1 MPSKNIAGRTIASR
15 LANPSTSYTA
25 ALMSNP
31 RQQHHPGQS
40 AESQEASRDQQPTPQ
55 FTAQTTCKESSPQ
68 NTPLHKDAEVRN
80 APLKSGQS
88 VQANSTNNSTLND
101 MFKVAAIVQQIM
113 TELNGAVTEE
123 HNIVA
128 ITRIVLNLMKENG
141 H

>member
-1 MPSKNIAGRTIASR
+1 
-15 LANPSTSYTA
+15 
-25 ALMSNP
+25 MSNL
-31 RQQHHPGQS
+31 QQQRHAGQ
-40 AESQEASRDQQPTPQ
+40 SQEASRDQQPTPQ
-55 FTAQTTCKESSPQ
+55 FTAQTTRKESSPQ

-80 APLKSGQS
+80 APFKSGQS

-113 TELNGAVTEE
+113 TELNGAITE
-123 HNIVA
+123 HKIVA